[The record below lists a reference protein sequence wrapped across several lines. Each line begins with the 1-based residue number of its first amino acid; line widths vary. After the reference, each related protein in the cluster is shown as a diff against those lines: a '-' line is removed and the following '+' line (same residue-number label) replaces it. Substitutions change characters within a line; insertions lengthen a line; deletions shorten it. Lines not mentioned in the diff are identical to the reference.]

1 MERTQPAPTRATLG
15 WIGQAVSGVLLLGLL
30 GLHMIAHHY
39 IVEGGLRNYAQVL
52 DYVRNPLILTIE
64 IVFLIVV
71 VYHALL
77 GVRAILLDL
86 GLNATQQTWL
96 NRGLIVVGI
105 VTLVYGVGLAVALF
119 GMANA

>member
-1 MERTQPAPTRATLG
+1 MEQTQPAPTRATLG
-15 WIGQAVSGVLLLGLL
+15 WIGQAVSGVLLVGLL

-39 IVEGGLRNYAQVL
+39 VVEGGLRDYAQVL
-52 DYVRNPLILTIE
+52 NYVRSPLILAVE
-64 IVFLIVV
+64 IVFLLVV

-86 GLNATQQTWL
+86 GLNAAQQTWL
-96 NRGLIVVGI
+96 NRGLIVVGV
-105 VTLVYGVGLAVALF
+105 VTLVYGIGLALTLF